1 MSWNGKEFDSYG
13 RTKGSEMILKRIL
26 IEVVGAKRWKDALV
40 LLTTVDGDAARSVAM
55 KMEGKYLF
63 KVLFRV

>member
-1 MSWNGKEFDSYG
+1 
-13 RTKGSEMILKRIL
+13 MILKRIL